1 MRNMIAILAAAA
13 ISITSASAGTVAI
26 ANGNFESAYTLTGI
40 DPVHGNWG
48 LGAASWT
55 QGGNNL
61 AGTYEPNFGGGQ
73 AYNSQASGGNGTRV
87 GFVNQ
92 GASLSQITSALFV
105 GNTTYTLSAD
115 FGDRLTQTA
124 GGSFAIFA
132 DTLNNIVATQTIT
145 FPGEGLWSRQTL
157 SFTLD
162 GFSQLIGKQIGIA
175 FFGGGTQVSI
185 DNIALAF
192 DTDQVVTPV
201 PGAIWLFGS
210 VLAAGLLR
218 RKRKA

>member
-1 MRNMIAILAAAA
+1 MRNMIAILAAGAV
-13 ISITSASAGTVAI
+13 SITSASAATIAI
-26 ANGNFESAYTLTGI
+26 TNSNFEAPMVNTIIEPTY
-40 DPVHGNWG
+40 GNWSTTVSG
-48 LGAASWT
+48 WTAS
-55 QGGNNL
+55 GSVN
-61 AGTYEPNFGGGQ
+61 TYAPNFAGGL
-73 AYNSQASGGNGTRV
+73 AYNSQSSTGNGAQV
-87 GFVNQ
+87 ANVINGS
-92 GASLSQITSALFV
+92 SLSQITNALFV